1 MLEKEEYFCIYAGYH
16 KKSRIRPDVFEQ
28 IKSLSLKYSVIYVV
42 SADESIKEDPLYFEL
57 SQLTSKIIIRPNVG
71 YDFGSWK
78 MGIDFLGEKIKNIK
92 SLLLMNDS
100 LYGPI
105 LPMMDKLIFDTL
117 NSPYDITSM
126 TASQQFR
133 YHGQSYY
140 ISYNNK
146 VINSEVFK
154 SFWDNYINK
163 NINSDEDKMK
173 MVIKYEIDFYQLLL
187 QMNFSNTVLFDTKHE
202 LNQSIYF
209 WDELIDLGMPFIKNT
224 LIFNPTRKF
233 NEMKINFSKIN
244 YYLKKNPS
252 LLTKMKKFWIET
264 SDYPTNIVN

>member
-1 MLEKEEYFCIYAGYH
+1 MPESKEHFCIYAGYH
-16 KKSRIRPDVFEQ
+16 KQSRIRPDVFEQ
-28 IKSLSLKYSVIYVV
+28 IKSLSSRYSIIYVI
-42 SADESIKEDPLYFEL
+42 AAEESIKEDPLYFKL
-57 SQLTSKIIIRPNVG
+57 SQLTSKIIIRPNIG

-78 MGIDFLGEKIKNIK
+78 MGIDFLGEKTKNIK

-105 LPMMDKLIFDTL
+105 FPMDKLIFDTL

-126 TASQQFR
+126 TASSQFR

-140 ISYNNK
+140 VSYSNR

-154 SFWDNYINK
+154 NFWDNYKNK
-163 NINSDEDKMK
+163 NVNSIESKMK
-173 MVIKYEIDFYQLLL
+173 MVIECEVDFYQSLL
-187 QMNFSNTVLFDTKHE
+187 QMNFSNTVLFDTKHS

-209 WDELIDLGMPFIKNT
+209 WDRLVDLGMPFIKNS
-224 LIFNPTRKF
+224 LIFDPPKKF
-233 NEMKINFSKIN
+233 NEMKINSSKIN

-252 LLTKMKKFWIET
+252 LLNKMKKFWIET
-264 SDYPTNIVN
+264 LDSPINIGY